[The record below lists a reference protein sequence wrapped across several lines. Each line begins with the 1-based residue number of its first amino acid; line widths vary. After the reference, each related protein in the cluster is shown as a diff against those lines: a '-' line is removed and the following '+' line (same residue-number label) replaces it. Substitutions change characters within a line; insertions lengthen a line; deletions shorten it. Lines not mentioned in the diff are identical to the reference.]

1 MSRLRARC
9 PDCRTLTAVAVGPE
23 YQCHS
28 CGREFLAGLVRVPRA
43 WGDGGETMADAAHL
57 ELPYPGASV
66 IEADTLAEQNLLL
79 ASELPDRPLV
89 LGGCCCSHVGAI
101 EALSAGE
108 ECLAVVWLDAHGDLN
123 TPESSP
129 SGNAW
134 GMPLRMVIDDGA
146 VLPRNVALVGAR
158 NLDPPEVE
166 FIDSA
171 GVQTGEGAIE
181 RALEGADAVYAAF
194 DADVVEPGELSVFM
208 PEPDGLRLAEVEAL
222 LEDLSSR
229 TRVAGLGFTGLV
241 RDSANEPK
249 LARLAS
255 AALGATR
262 DGKEP

>member
-23 YQCHS
+23 YQCHA

-57 ELPYPGASV
+57 ELPYPEASV
-66 IEADTLAEQNLLL
+66 IEADSLAEQNLLL
-79 ASELPDRPLV
+79 ASELPDRPIV

-101 EALSAGE
+101 EALSAAE

-123 TPESSP
+123 TPQSSP

-166 FIDSA
+166 FIESA
-171 GVQTGEGAIE
+171 GVQTGDGAIE
-181 RALEGADAVYAAF
+181 RALEGADAVYVALDCDSF
-194 DADVVEPGELSVFM
+194 DPGELAVFM
-208 PEPDGLRLAEVEAL
+208 PEPDGLRLDEVEEL
-222 LEDLSSR
+222 LRDLSSR
-229 TRVAGLGFTGLV
+229 SRVAGLGFTGLV
-241 RDSANEPK
+241 RDDANEPK
-249 LARLAS
+249 LVRLA
-255 AALGATR
+255 AALGL
-262 DGKEP
+262 